1 MPHVVSFVSRHKR
14 YLLVYFKNFL
24 KLCASVRIFLNFRKI
39 FRNLF
44 LNKEFKQEEKRLS
57 LQLLKVLQRKQEKF
71 IKFVTCN
78 KFWEP
83 EKSFKKTFPY
93 RFEFI
98 ILLYQWSLNFLVNNG
113 CMSLKRL
120 YTFLLTQKKLP
131 LLPLLR
137 LLTTLK
143 VWVL

>member
-14 YLLVYFKNFL
+14 YLLVYFRHFP

-39 FRNLF
+39 FRFLF
-44 LNKEFKQEEKRLS
+44 LNKEFKQEEKHLS

-71 IKFVTCN
+71 INFVTCN

-83 EKSFKKTFPY
+83 AKSFKKTFPY

-113 CMSLKRL
+113 CMSLKRFC
-120 YTFLLTQKKLP
+120 TFLLTQKK
-131 LLPLLR
+131 LPLLR